1 MSRAAR
7 LNQTGAAADAWD
19 MEAAEANGNSQNARI
34 LFEAYAE
41 FNRTGEIPEELFDP
55 EVEFVQMDGFAGTG
69 TNKGIEGVRNVLTNL
84 LANFES
90 LKMRPRDIV
99 AEQGDEVMMRV
110 AVSAHAKG
118 SHIQVKETMW
128 HSWTMR
134 HNRIA
139 RWRAFAEEA
148 EAREALSPS

>member
-1 MSRAAR
+1 MS
-7 LNQTGAAADAWD
+7 GAGPLKGSGPAADGIA
-19 MEAAEANGNSQNARI
+19 MEHSENAAI
-34 LFEAYAE
+34 LFEAYDE

-69 TNKGIEGVRNVLTNL
+69 TNKGVEGVRNVLTNL

-90 LKMRPRDIV
+90 LKMRPRDV
-99 AEQGDEVMMRV
+99 VSEEDDEVMIRV

-118 SHIQVKETMW
+118 SNIQVKETMW

-134 HNRIA
+134 DARIA
-139 RWRAFAEEA
+139 RWRAFAEES
-148 EAREALSPS
+148 EAMEALGQTA

>member
-1 MSRAAR
+1 
-7 LNQTGAAADAWD
+7 
-19 MEAAEANGNSQNARI
+19 MEGSENATI
-34 LFEAYAE
+34 LFEAYDE
-41 FNRTGEIPEELFDP
+41 FNSTGEIPEALFDP

-90 LKMRPRDIV
+90 LKMRPRDV
-99 AEQGDEVMMRV
+99 VSEQDDEVLIRV

-128 HSWTMR
+128 HSWTMKE
-134 HNRIA
+134 HRIA

-148 EAREALSPS
+148 EALEAQAAS

>member
-1 MSRAAR
+1 MVSPM
-7 LNQTGAAADAWD
+7 T
-19 MEAAEANGNSQNARI
+19 EATTPTENVQA
-34 LFEAYAE
+34 LFQAYEE
-41 FNRTGEIPEELFDP
+41 FNQTGEIPEEMFDP

-90 LKMRPRDIV
+90 LKMRPRDV
-99 AEQGDEVMMRV
+99 VSERGDEVLIRV

-118 SHIQVKETMW
+118 SQIQVKETMW

-134 HNRIA
+134 ENRIA
-139 RWRAFAEEA
+139 RWRAFAEED
-148 EAREALSPS
+148 EAREALAAEPAG